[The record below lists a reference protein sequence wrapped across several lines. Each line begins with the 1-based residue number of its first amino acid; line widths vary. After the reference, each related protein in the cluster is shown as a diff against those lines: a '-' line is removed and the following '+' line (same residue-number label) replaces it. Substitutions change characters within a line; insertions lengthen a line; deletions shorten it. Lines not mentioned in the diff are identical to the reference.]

1 MVSNPKENAGFFIS
15 AALAWLILQAIFYL
29 QHLQECQQSGFD
41 RCTRRVRQALPSGP
55 RCLGDE
61 YSGQGLRYLRHRCF
75 ICNSVDGLL
84 VVLTR
89 PVQEQSL
96 KPFMC
101 WFSSINACWIA

>member
-29 QHLQECQQSGFD
+29 QHLQECQQSACD
-41 RCTRRVRQALPSGP
+41 RCTR
-55 RCLGDE
+55 LGDE